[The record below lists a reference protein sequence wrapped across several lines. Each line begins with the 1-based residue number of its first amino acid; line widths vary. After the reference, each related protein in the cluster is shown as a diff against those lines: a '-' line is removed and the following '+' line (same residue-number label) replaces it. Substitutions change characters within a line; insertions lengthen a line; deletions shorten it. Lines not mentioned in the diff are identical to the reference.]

1 MGCRGR
7 GPFLFP
13 CIRDVEG
20 FGWAQSMDR
29 ARATVELRQ
38 GKIRKIERVPA
49 VVDGFKCN
57 ALSFQG
63 LAEKYAFMFPGEL
76 SARPNPAHDHGGA
89 VLGFVHARGIGARG
103 GQVSWA

>member
-7 GPFLFP
+7 GRFLFP

-20 FGWAQSMDR
+20 FGWAQSMNG

-49 VVDGFKCN
+49 VVDGFECD

-63 LAEKYAFMFPGEL
+63 LAEKYVFMFPGEL
-76 SARPNPAHDHGGA
+76 AACLNPAHDHGGA
-89 VLGFVHARGIGARG
+89 VFGFGHARGIGAR
-103 GQVSWA
+103 